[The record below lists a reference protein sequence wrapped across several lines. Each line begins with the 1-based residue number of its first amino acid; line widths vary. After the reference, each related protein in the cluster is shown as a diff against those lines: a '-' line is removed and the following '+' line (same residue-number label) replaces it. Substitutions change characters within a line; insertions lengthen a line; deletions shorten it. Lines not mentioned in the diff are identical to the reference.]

1 MKGRL
6 KFMKLLNEFRS
17 LDYELKYVREILRE
31 GHMEFEIYHKKWCED
46 NGVDLAELN
55 RKNQARVQTSFQK
68 TSSTQIKQMIDRKT
82 EVAKKDFKSLYKAIA
97 RKLHPDTLK
106 NDDPRKF
113 DYSEA
118 FKRATDAKSKGKWG
132 QLFDVVDKYDIYL
145 GEYDDAIE
153 CLRDDIKRVKEE
165 IKQEKASYSWA
176 LHEAETEQQKAQVVK
191 NFLRQLF
198 GWREK

>member
-1 MKGRL
+1 M
-6 KFMKLLNEFRS
+6 
-17 LDYELKYVREILRE
+17 
-31 GHMEFEIYHKKWCED
+31 
-46 NGVDLAELN
+46 
-55 RKNQARVQTSFQK
+55 
-68 TSSTQIKQMIDRKT
+68 
-82 EVAKKDFKSLYKAIA
+82 
-97 RKLHPDTLK
+97 TLE
-106 NDDPRKF
+106 KF

-165 IKQEKASYSWA
+165 NKAREGF
-176 LHEAETEQQKAQVVK
+176 LFMGFDEAETEQQKAQVVK

>member
-17 LDYELKYVREILRE
+17 LDYELKYVKEILRE
-31 GHMEFEIYHKKWCED
+31 GHLEFELYYRKWCED
-46 NGVDLAELN
+46 NEVDLAALN
-55 RKNQARVQTSFQK
+55 KKNEKKIEASFQK
-68 TSSTQIKQMIDRKT
+68 TNSTQIKQMVERK
-82 EVAKKDFKSLYKAIA
+82 EEAAKKDFKSLYKAIA

-113 DYSEA
+113 EYSEA
-118 FKRATDAKSKGKWG
+118 FKKATDAKSNGKWG

-153 CLRDDIKRVKEE
+153 CLRGDIKRVEKE

-176 LHEAETEQQKAQVVK
+176 LYEAETEQQKAQVVK

-198 GWREK
+198 GWKEK

>member
-31 GHMEFEIYHKKWCED
+31 GHLEFELYYRKWCED
-46 NGVDLAELN
+46 NEIDLAALN
-55 RKNQARVQTSFQK
+55 KKNEKEVKASFQK
-68 TSSTQIKQMIDRKT
+68 TNSTQIKQMAERK
-82 EVAKKDFKSLYKAIA
+82 EEASKKDFKSLYKAIA

-113 DYSEA
+113 EYSEA
-118 FKRATDAKSKGKWG
+118 FKKATDAKSNGKWG

-153 CLRDDIKRVKEE
+153 CLRGDIKRVEKE

-176 LHEAETEQQKAQVVK
+176 LYEAETEQQKAQVVK

>member
-31 GHMEFEIYHKKWCED
+31 GHLEFELYYRKWCED
-46 NGVDLAELN
+46 NEVDLAALN
-55 RKNQARVQTSFQK
+55 KKNEKKIEASFQK
-68 TSSTQIKQMIDRKT
+68 TNSTQIKQMVERK
-82 EVAKKDFKSLYKAIA
+82 EEAAKKDFKSLYKAIA

-113 DYSEA
+113 EYSEA
-118 FKRATDAKSKGKWG
+118 FKKATDAKSNGKWG

-153 CLRDDIKRVKEE
+153 CLRGDIKRVEKE

-176 LHEAETEQQKAQVVK
+176 LYEAETEQQKAQVVK

-198 GWREK
+198 GWKEK

>member
-1 MKGRL
+1 
-6 KFMKLLNEFRS
+6 LN
-17 LDYELKYVREILRE
+17 
-31 GHMEFEIYHKKWCED
+31 KKNEKE
-46 NGVDLAELN
+46 VKA
-55 RKNQARVQTSFQK
+55 SFQK
-68 TSSTQIKQMIDRKT
+68 TNSTQIKQMVERK
-82 EVAKKDFKSLYKAIA
+82 EEASKKDFKSLYKAIA

-113 DYSEA
+113 EYSEA
-118 FKRATDAKSKGKWG
+118 FKKATDAKSNGKWG

-153 CLRDDIKRVKEE
+153 CLRGDIKRVEKE

-176 LHEAETEQQKAQVVK
+176 LYEAETEQQKAQVVK

>member
-31 GHMEFEIYHKKWCED
+31 GHLEFELYYRKWCED
-46 NGVDLAELN
+46 NEVDLAALN
-55 RKNQARVQTSFQK
+55 KKNEKKIEASFQK
-68 TSSTQIKQMIDRKT
+68 TNSTQIKQMVERK
-82 EVAKKDFKSLYKAIA
+82 EEAAKKDFKSLYKAIA

-113 DYSEA
+113 EYSEA
-118 FKRATDAKSKGKWG
+118 FKKATDAKSNGKWG

-153 CLRDDIKRVKEE
+153 CLRGDIKRVEKE

-176 LHEAETEQQKAQVVK
+176 LYEAETEQQKAQVVK

>member
-1 MKGRL
+1 
-6 KFMKLLNEFRS
+6 MKLLNEFRS
-17 LDYELKYVREILRE
+17 LDYELKYVKEILRE
-31 GHMEFEIYHKKWCED
+31 GHLEFEMYYRKWCED
-46 NGVDLAELN
+46 NGVDLAALN
-55 RKNQARVQTSFQK
+55 KKNEKKIEASFQK
-68 TSSTQIKQMIDRKT
+68 TNSTQIKQMVERKEEAT
-82 EVAKKDFKSLYKAIA
+82 KKDFKSLYKAIA

-113 DYSEA
+113 EYSEA
-118 FKRATDAKSKGKWG
+118 FKKATDAKSNGKWG

-153 CLRDDIKRVKEE
+153 CLKGDIKRVEKE

-176 LHEAETEQQKAQVVK
+176 LYEAETEQQKAQVVK

>member
-31 GHMEFEIYHKKWCED
+31 GHLEFELYYRKWCED
-46 NGVDLAELN
+46 NEVDLAALN
-55 RKNQARVQTSFQK
+55 KKNEKNIEASFQK
-68 TSSTQIKQMIDRKT
+68 TNSTQIKQMVERK
-82 EVAKKDFKSLYKAIA
+82 EEASKKDFKSLYKAIA

-113 DYSEA
+113 EYSEA
-118 FKRATDAKSKGKWG
+118 FKKATDAKSNGKWG

-153 CLRDDIKRVKEE
+153 CLRGDIKRVEKE

-176 LHEAETEQQKAQVVK
+176 LYEAETEQQKAQVVK

>member
-31 GHMEFEIYHKKWCED
+31 GHLEFELYYRKWCED
-46 NGVDLAELN
+46 NEIDLAALN
-55 RKNQARVQTSFQK
+55 KKNEKEVKASFQK
-68 TSSTQIKQMIDRKT
+68 TNSTQIKQMVERK
-82 EVAKKDFKSLYKAIA
+82 EEAAKKDFKSLYKAIA

-113 DYSEA
+113 EYSEA
-118 FKRATDAKSKGKWG
+118 FKKATDAKSNGKWG

-153 CLRDDIKRVKEE
+153 CLRGDIKRVEKE

-176 LHEAETEQQKAQVVK
+176 LYEAETEQQKAQVVK